1 MAPARNSANAGVAD
15 RLSSAAMSAVA
26 VPASRDVRVISLI
39 GAAHGAS
46 HYYQLAFATMLLI
59 VRQEAGLSFEDVGLL
74 AGIFYGVSGIAQTGA
89 GFAVDRFGARPIL
102 AGGLFTIGV
111 ALALISVA
119 HSFVGFAA
127 IAVIAGLGNSVFHP
141 ADFALLN
148 ASVDPGRLGRAF
160 SIHGVGGSLGWAAA
174 PVMYFLDS
182 MFGWAGAA
190 FIGAIPGLVLSALIW
205 GHRTT
210 LVDHRV
216 KDRAAG
222 HHNGGTSMLA
232 LFSQPAILLCLVY
245 FALIAANTVGIQQ
258 FAVPAWVKMFG
269 ISENYAA
276 LCLIVFIVGSA
287 GGVLVGGLFADR
299 VRRHDR
305 VATIGLLVA
314 GLLTLPI
321 ATQAVTP
328 ALLLPLLALAG
339 AAGGATGPSRDM
351 IVRGA
356 TPPGA
361 SGKVFGF
368 VYSGLDVG
376 SFLAPP
382 FFGWLMT
389 SGLPSLIFWIAVG
402 LYVINAGLVMA
413 IRQSTTPTV
422 ATRPAV
428 AE

>member
-1 MAPARNSANAGVAD
+1 
-15 RLSSAAMSAVA
+15 MSAVA

-74 AGIFYGVSGIAQTGA
+74 AGIFYGVSGIAQTAA

-111 ALALISVA
+111 ALALISLA

-148 ASVDPGRLGRAF
+148 ASVNPGRLGRAF

-190 FIGAIPGLVLSALIW
+190 FIGAIPGLVLSVLVW

-232 LFSQPAILLCLVY
+232 LFAQPAILLCLVY

-321 ATQAVTP
+321 ATQTVTP

-382 FFGWLMT
+382 VFGILMGAGHPAT
-389 SGLPSLIFWIAVG
+389 IFWIAVA

-413 IRQSTTPTV
+413 IRQSTVPTV
-422 ATRPAV
+422 ATRTAA

>member
-1 MAPARNSANAGVAD
+1 MR
-15 RLSSAAMSAVA
+15 
-26 VPASRDVRVISLI
+26 
-39 GAAHGAS
+39 
-46 HYYQLAFATMLLI
+46 
-59 VRQEAGLSFEDVGLL
+59 DVGLL
-74 AGIFYGVSGIAQTGA
+74 AGIFYGVSGISQTAA

-102 AGGLFTIGV
+102 AGGLAVIGC

-127 IAVIAGLGNSVFHP
+127 IAVIGGLGNSVFHP

-148 ASVDPGRLGRAF
+148 SSVNPHRLGRAF

-182 MFGWAGAA
+182 MFGWVGAA
-190 FIGAIPGLVLSALIW
+190 LIGALPGLILSVLVWI
-205 GHRTT
+205 HRTE

-216 KDRAAG
+216 KARAAAAQ
-222 HHNGGTSMLA
+222 HGTTPMLT
-232 LFSQPAILLCLVY
+232 LFLQPAILLCLVY
-245 FALIAANTVGIQQ
+245 FALLAATTVGIQQ
-258 FAVPAWVKMFG
+258 FAVPAWTSMFG

-287 GGVLVGGLFADR
+287 GGVLVGGIFADR
-299 VRRHDR
+299 VRRHDLI
-305 VATIGLLVA
+305 AMLGLLAA
-314 GLLTLPI
+314 GALTVPI
-321 ATQAVTP
+321 AAQAVTP

-339 AAGGATGPSRDM
+339 AAGGITNPSRDM
-351 IVRGA
+351 IVRNA

-382 FFGWLMT
+382 VFGFLMSAGT
-389 SGLPSLIFWIAVG
+389 PSIIFWIAVG
-402 LYVINAGLVMA
+402 LYLINAVLVMV
-413 IRQSTTPTV
+413 IRQTTVPTV
-422 ATRPAV
+422 VTAA

>member
-1 MAPARNSANAGVAD
+1 M
-15 RLSSAAMSAVA
+15 SAATA
-26 VPASRDVRVISLI
+26 PLNRDVRVISLI
-39 GAAHGAS
+39 GIVHGTS

-59 VRQEAGLSFEDVGLL
+59 VRQEVGLEFRDVGLL
-74 AGIFYGVSGIAQTGA
+74 AGIFYGVSGLSQTAA

-102 AGGLFTIGV
+102 AGGLAVIGS

-119 HSFVGFAA
+119 HSFWGFAA

-148 ASVDPGRLGRAF
+148 SSVNQNRLGRAF

-182 MFGWAGAA
+182 MFGWVGAA
-190 FIGAIPGLVLSALIW
+190 LIGAMPGLILSVVVW
-205 GHRTT
+205 MHRTD

-216 KDRAAG
+216 KVRAAASQ
-222 HHNGGTSMLA
+222 HGTTPMLT
-232 LFSQPAILLCLVY
+232 LFLQPAILICLVY
-245 FALIAANTVGIQQ
+245 FALLAANTVGIQQ
-258 FAVPAWVKMFG
+258 FAVPAWSKMFD

-287 GGVLVGGLFADR
+287 GGVLVGGIFADR

-305 VATIGLLVA
+305 VATLGLLAA
-314 GLLTLPI
+314 GALTVPI
-321 ATQAVTP
+321 AAQAVSP
-328 ALLLPLLALAG
+328 MLLLPLLALAG
-339 AAGGATGPSRDM
+339 AAGGITNPSRDM
-351 IVRGA
+351 IVRSA

-382 FFGWLMT
+382 VFGFLM
-389 SGLPSLIFWIAVG
+389 SAGIPSLIFWIAVG
-402 LYVINAGLVMA
+402 LYLVNAALVMM
-413 IRQSTTPTV
+413 IRQTTVPTV
-422 ATRPAV
+422 VTAA

>member
-1 MAPARNSANAGVAD
+1 M
-15 RLSSAAMSAVA
+15 SAATA
-26 VPASRDVRVISLI
+26 PLNRDLRVISLI
-39 GAAHGAS
+39 GIVHGTS

-59 VRQEAGLSFEDVGLL
+59 VRQEVGLEFRDVGLL
-74 AGIFYGVSGIAQTGA
+74 AGIFYGVSGLSQTAA

-102 AGGLFTIGV
+102 AGGLAVIGS
-111 ALALISVA
+111 ALALIAVA

-127 IAVIAGLGNSVFHP
+127 IAVIGGLGNSVFHP

-148 ASVDPGRLGRAF
+148 SSVNQNRLGRAF

-182 MFGWAGAA
+182 MFGWVGAA
-190 FIGAIPGLVLSALIW
+190 LIGAMPGLILSVVVW
-205 GHRTT
+205 MHRTD

-216 KDRAAG
+216 KVRAAATQ
-222 HHNGGTSMLA
+222 HGTTPMLT
-232 LFSQPAILLCLVY
+232 LFLQPAILICLVY
-245 FALIAANTVGIQQ
+245 FALLAANTVGIQQ
-258 FAVPAWVKMFG
+258 FAVPAWSKMFD

-287 GGVLVGGLFADR
+287 GGVLVGGIFADR

-305 VATIGLLVA
+305 VATLGLLAA
-314 GLLTLPI
+314 GALTVPI
-321 ATQAVTP
+321 AAQAVSP
-328 ALLLPLLALAG
+328 VLLLPLLALAG
-339 AAGGATGPSRDM
+339 AAGGITNPSRDM
-351 IVRGA
+351 IVRSA

-382 FFGWLMT
+382 VFGMLM
-389 SGLPSLIFWIAVG
+389 SAGIPSLIFWIAVG
-402 LYVINAGLVMA
+402 LYLVNAALVMM
-413 IRQSTTPTV
+413 IRQTTVPTV
-422 ATRPAV
+422 VRTAA

>member
-1 MAPARNSANAGVAD
+1 M
-15 RLSSAAMSAVA
+15 SAAA

-46 HYYQLAFATMLLI
+46 HFYQLAFATMLLI
-59 VRQEAGLSFEDVGLL
+59 VRQEAGLSFEEVGLL
-74 AGIFYGVSGIAQTGA
+74 AGTFYGVSGITQTMA

-111 ALALISVA
+111 ALALISAA
-119 HSFVGFAA
+119 HSFWAFAA
-127 IAVIAGLGNSVFHP
+127 IAVIAGAGNSVFHP

-148 ASVDPGRLGRAF
+148 ASVNPSRLGRAF

-182 MFGWAGAA
+182 MFGWVGAA
-190 FIGAIPGLVLSALIW
+190 LIGALPGLVLSVLVW
-205 GHRTT
+205 THRTD
-210 LVDHRV
+210 LIDHRI
-216 KDRAAG
+216 KDRAAA
-222 HHNGGTSMLA
+222 HHHAAKPMVA
-232 LFSQPAILLCLVY
+232 LFVQPAILICLVY

-258 FAVPAWVKMFG
+258 FAVPAWVSMFG
-269 ISENYAA
+269 VSENYAA

-299 VRRHDR
+299 VHRHDR
-305 VATIGLLVA
+305 VATIGLLIA
-314 GLLTLPI
+314 GALTLPI
-321 ATQAVTP
+321 ATQSVSP

-351 IVRGA
+351 IVRSA

-382 FFGWLMT
+382 LFGWLM
-389 SGLPSLIFWIAVG
+389 GAGHPAVIFWIAIV

-413 IRQSTTPTV
+413 IRQTTAVRAAPLPT
-422 ATRPAV
+422 A

>member
-1 MAPARNSANAGVAD
+1 M
-15 RLSSAAMSAVA
+15 SAAA

-46 HYYQLAFATMLLI
+46 HFYQLAFATMLLI
-59 VRQEAGLSFEDVGLL
+59 VRQETGLSFEEVGLL
-74 AGIFYGVSGIAQTGA
+74 AGTFYGVSGIAQTMA
-89 GFAVDRFGARPIL
+89 GFAVDRFGGRPIL

-111 ALALISVA
+111 ALALISAA
-119 HSFVGFAA
+119 HSFWAFAA
-127 IAVIAGLGNSVFHP
+127 IAVIAGAGNSVFHP

-148 ASVDPGRLGRAF
+148 ASVNPNRLGRAF

-182 MFGWAGAA
+182 MFGWVGAA
-190 FIGAIPGLVLSALIW
+190 LIGAVPGLVLSVLVW
-205 GHRTT
+205 TRRTE
-210 LVDHRV
+210 LVDHRIR
-216 KDRAAG
+216 DRAAG
-222 HHNGGTSMLA
+222 HHHAARPMLA
-232 LFSQPAILLCLVY
+232 LFMQPAILICLVY

-258 FAVPAWVKMFG
+258 FAVPAWVSMFG
-269 ISENYAA
+269 VTENYAA

-299 VRRHDR
+299 VHRHDR
-305 VATIGLLVA
+305 VATIGLLIA
-314 GLLTLPI
+314 GALTVPI

-328 ALLLPLLALAG
+328 TLLLPLLALAG

-382 FFGWLMT
+382 FFGWLM
-389 SGLPSLIFWIAVG
+389 GAGYPAMIFWIAVG

-413 IRQSTTPTV
+413 IRQNTASTPV
-422 ATRPAV
+422 ARPAA

>member
-1 MAPARNSANAGVAD
+1 MSVA
-15 RLSSAAMSAVA
+15 A
-26 VPASRDVRVISLI
+26 VPISRDVRVISLI
-39 GAAHGAS
+39 GAAHGVS

-59 VRQEAGLSFEDVGLL
+59 VRQEAGLTFTEIGLL
-74 AGIFYGVSGIAQTGA
+74 AGIFYGVSGVTQTMA

-111 ALALISVA
+111 ALALVAAA
-119 HSFVGFAA
+119 HSFVAFAA
-127 IAVIAGLGNSVFHP
+127 IAVVAGAGNSVFHP

-148 ASVDPGRLGRAF
+148 ASVDPKRLGRAF

-182 MFGWAGAA
+182 MFGWVGAA
-190 FIGAIPGLVLSALIW
+190 LIGALPGLVLSVLVFA
-205 GHRTT
+205 HRTD

-216 KDRAAG
+216 KDHAAAG
-222 HHNGGTSMLA
+222 RHGGKPMLA
-232 LFSQPAILLCLVY
+232 VFAQPAILLCMVY

-269 ISENYAA
+269 LSENYAA

-287 GGVLVGGLFADR
+287 AGVLVGGLFADR

-305 VATIGLLVA
+305 VATFGLLLAAV
-314 GLLTLPI
+314 LTLPI

-328 ALLLPLLALAG
+328 ELLLPLLALAG

-351 IVRGA
+351 IVRSA

-376 SFLAPP
+376 SFTAPP
-382 FFGWLMT
+382 IFGFLM
-389 SGLPSLIFWIAVG
+389 GAGHPSYIFWIAVA
-402 LYVINAGLVMA
+402 LYVINALMVIA
-413 IRQSTTPTV
+413 IRSNTVPTV
-422 ATRPAV
+422 VTRPAA